1 LAWRIKFS
9 GRAVRQLRKLD
20 PVQAR
25 RIRDFLRQRLA
36 LLDDPRRIGKPLKGE
51 LAELWRY
58 RVGDYRLICEIQ
70 DDRLVVLVIRIAH
83 REQVYR

>member
-1 LAWRIKFS
+1 MAWRIKFS